1 MAAAIAGVEPSA
13 RVFVFKSA
21 RSLEV
26 GFLRRHAVLRAW
38 TTLGGCVSLNP
49 CVYGAFESELLHS
62 HPPARECQRNR
73 SENAKN
79 RQNSTRERQD
89 GSIVGVMDGRRCGKS
104 TTIAEKDRPWEALRR
119 RTSRKM
125 HEIGGYERLKAERR
139 GTFQE
144 DA

>member
-1 MAAAIAGVEPSA
+1 M
-13 RVFVFKSA
+13 
-21 RSLEV
+21 
-26 GFLRRHAVLRAW
+26 
-38 TTLGGCVSLNP
+38 
-49 CVYGAFESELLHS
+49 GALW
-62 HPPARECQRNR
+62 
-73 SENAKN
+73 
-79 RQNSTRERQD
+79 
-89 GSIVGVMDGRRCGKS
+89 GVMDGRRCGKS

>member
-1 MAAAIAGVEPSA
+1 M
-13 RVFVFKSA
+13 FVFKSA
-21 RSLEV
+21 RSLDA
-26 GFLRRHAVLRAW
+26 GFLRRHAVPWAW
-38 TTLGGCVSLNP
+38 TTLSGCVSLNP

-73 SENAKN
+73 SEKAKN
-79 RQNSTRERQD
+79 RQNSTAERQD
-89 GSIVGVMDGRRCGKS
+89 KRIAAVKDDRRCGKS

-125 HEIGGYERLKAERR
+125 HEIDGYERLKAERR